1 VVRSKGGVKVGKEG
15 KVGEA
20 DFGVAVPGVESA
32 GQGKDRGRGRP
43 SLMPWEKKPG
53 KKSGQGSAKG
63 KRSAGQ
69 GKPDKNNNNNSLDI
83 YNINN
88 MSIDDVNNLFNSD
101 NPDFNSARS
110 IGEQLTVKELKFLEI
125 YLEGEVTQEKAMVLA
140 GYKDYSESHL
150 RFLASK
156 IVKKYES
163 GTGVGPKAL
172 RAVGFGELK
181 IAMLLKTMAETAK
194 SEIVRLEAVKFAA
207 NCLGMTK
214 PDETYLG
221 FSVAFN
227 PPAAQVEG
235 EKPVD
240 LPAAVP
246 VQVRAIQI
254 TR

>member
-1 VVRSKGGVKVGKEG
+1 MGKEEKG
-15 KVGEA
+15 
-20 DFGVAVPGVESA
+20 
-32 GQGKDRGRGRP
+32 GRGRP
-43 SLMPWEKKPG
+43 SLLPWEKKPASIGKG
-53 KKSGQGSAKG
+53 KKAAG
-63 KRSAGQ
+63 AGQ
-69 GKPDKNNNNNSLDI
+69 GKRSTKVKTGQAQNNNNNSLDI
-83 YNINN
+83 YNNINI
-88 MSIDDVNNLFNSD
+88 SDDELTNLFNSD
-101 NPDFNSARS
+101 NPEFNSARAL
-110 IGEQLTVKELKFLEI
+110 GEQLTVKELKFLEI

-163 GTGVGPKAL
+163 GAGVGPKAL

-181 IAMLLKTMAETAK
+181 IAKLLKTMAETAK

-207 NCLGMTK
+207 NCLGMSK
-214 PDETYLG
+214 PDETYFG

-227 PPAAQVEG
+227 PPAPQAEG

-240 LPAAVP
+240 RPATVP
-246 VQVRAIQI
+246 VKVKSVQI